1 MAQVD
6 GILEA
11 PDRLRVQVINY
22 LLGDIPNENIPEYP
36 VPERGIEYI
45 LYYNPIDKTFW
56 FESQNRDY
64 TIDEKTEEIFDNIIP
79 IKTAVQLSIK
89 PLILSD
95 NLSIDDM
102 LEIISIFP
110 DYEIGVYYNQGD
122 IFKFEEKLFE
132 VIQQHTSQQDWNPS
146 TTPQLY
152 KNKTP
157 DNVIADW
164 IQPTGQHDQYNT
176 GDIVSHNEQLWISTI
191 DANVWEP
198 GVYGWDIYTE

>member
-36 VPERGIEYI
+36 APEKGIEYM

-79 IKTAVQLSIK
+79 IKTAV
-89 PLILSD
+89 
-95 NLSIDDM
+95 
-102 LEIISIFP
+102 
-110 DYEIGVYYNQGD
+110 
-122 IFKFEEKLFE
+122 
-132 VIQQHTSQQDWNPS
+132 
-146 TTPQLY
+146 
-152 KNKTP
+152 
-157 DNVIADW
+157 
-164 IQPTGQHDQYNT
+164 
-176 GDIVSHNEQLWISTI
+176 
-191 DANVWEP
+191 
-198 GVYGWDIYTE
+198 